1 MTTAGR
7 PTQSIRRT
15 GYDMQALRG
24 AAHGIIERYS
34 EDEPRDDSGRWTDG
48 GGSGGSEKPAE
59 KPADKA
65 KGKVSKVVDFNKKGI
80 RLDHDTVTNP
90 AKAEKFLQRW
100 NDRIA
105 EAPEDF
111 KNDFL
116 GGLEGT
122 MNIGYNEGSDKLTV
136 EGSLQEDGKE
146 IGTYQRNLDLK
157 NNSAYSAY
165 FVMKRGERGGGVGK
179 KLLGANVAMY
189 QKLGFDKVSVSANI
203 DVGGYAWAKYG
214 YVPTADSWR
223 SLSAEIRDKLANDGE
238 RDRHAASGSGY
249 TPESWDQIDDH
260 DQPQIESAWMR
271 STYDEFYDS
280 EVQNW
285 RDSGRALYQAKE
297 SLAQG
302 ETAEHADW
310 SKAALQ
316 TWRDGLDDEGAGIP
330 YTNEQILAAIDI
342 DYRDRHYDGSADP
355 DISID
360 ENALKEHMQPS
371 LPGLEAPPLTDET
384 QDEIT
389 DALTKAFNDQ
399 TESDAQ
405 DADPPDGI
413 GDSVVEYQQEYWDSM
428 DDRDRFRWA
437 DRNGELPEY
446 PIEDDDEEPP
456 PEPVEASNPQRD
468 ALMKLARSSDPKALW
483 AIADSAQGKQLLLGT
498 SWSGV
503 LDLKDKQSID
513 RFNAYVGQ

>member
-1 MTTAGR
+1 MQTLRRRAAVERFNPNHAPAGS
-7 PTQSIRRT
+7 PEGGQFTSD
-15 GYDMQALRG
+15 GG
-24 AAHGIIERYS
+24 
-34 EDEPRDDSGRWTDG
+34 DG
-48 GGSGGSEKPAE
+48 GGGGESSKPASG
-59 KPADKA
+59 KPSVGG
-65 KGKVSKVVDFNKKGI
+65 KGKTKVSKVVDFNKKGI

-111 KNDFL
+111 KRDFL

-165 FVMKRGERGGGVGK
+165 FVMKKGERGGGVGK

-249 TPESWDQIDDH
+249 TPDSWDQIDDH
-260 DQPQIESAWMR
+260 DQSQIESAWMR

-285 RDSGRALYQAKE
+285 RDSGQALYQAKE

-355 DISID
+355 DITINED
-360 ENALKEHMQPS
+360 ELKDTSQPT
-371 LPGLEAPPLTDET
+371 LPGIPEAPVLTDET
-384 QDEIT
+384 RDGIV
-389 DALTKAFNDQ
+389 DALTKGFNDQ
-399 TESDAQ
+399 AEKDAE

-413 GDSVVEYQQEYWDSM
+413 GDSVSEHQSEYWESM
-428 DDRDRFRWA
+428 DDDDRYRWA

-446 PIEDDDEEPP
+446 PTEDDEEEEK
-456 PEPVEASNPQRD
+456 PEPVEVSDPQRE

-483 AIADSAQGKQLLLGT
+483 AIADSAKGKDLLLGT

-503 LDLKDKQSID
+503 LNLHDKQTMG
-513 RFNAYVGQ
+513 RFHAYVGK